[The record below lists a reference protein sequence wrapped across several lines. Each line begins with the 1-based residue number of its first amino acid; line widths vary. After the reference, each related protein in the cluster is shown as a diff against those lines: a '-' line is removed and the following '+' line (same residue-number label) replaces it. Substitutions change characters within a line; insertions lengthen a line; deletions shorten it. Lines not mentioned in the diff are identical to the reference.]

1 MLSMDMSEKMSFE
14 IIKSWESFE
23 DFLRA
28 IVDAVVKVEDA
39 ISRGMGYQYVCVGG
53 NSGIVAALAV
63 GYAIA
68 HEQRDTVEFNT
79 IYFDAGVAQVMHV
92 IVKAVDVGSIQAVIV
107 VAANENLVA
116 IWQIAE
122 LVEKI
127 NRFLLAS
134 DHTEVSGMYHHIS
147 LGQIPEPMVTV
158 MRI

>member
-1 MLSMDMSEKMSFE
+1 MDMAEKMGFE

-39 ISRGMGYQYVCVGG
+39 ISRGMCYQYVSVGG

-68 HEQRDTVEFNT
+68 HKHWNAVEFNT
-79 IYFDAGVAQVMHV
+79 IYFDAGIAKIMHV
-92 IVKAVDVGSIQAVIV
+92 VVKAVDVGSIKAVVV
-107 VAANENLVA
+107 VAADENLVA
-116 IWQIAE
+116 IGQIAE
-122 LVEKI
+122 PVEKI
-127 NRFLLAS
+127 NRFLFAS
-134 DHTEVSGMYHHIS
+134 DHTEISGMYHHIS